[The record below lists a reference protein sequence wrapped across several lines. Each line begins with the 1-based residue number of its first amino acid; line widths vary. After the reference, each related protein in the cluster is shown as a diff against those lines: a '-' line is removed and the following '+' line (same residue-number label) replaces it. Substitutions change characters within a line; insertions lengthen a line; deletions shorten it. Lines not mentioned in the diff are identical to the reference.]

1 MRNSLCGLALCVA
14 GAVCAARAV
23 DEAPLPELS
32 IFLGQQNRGAGL
44 DVLASGDGA
53 NVPESIEGVP
63 ARRVMGPHARYLYV
77 RIVHPAWSHGP
88 VAAYVTM
95 DVLDEQFARLTV
107 EYDRADELPNLRSF
121 YARSQQSILLI
132 GSGRW
137 RTVTF
142 FLPDLRLGHGQNG
155 GADFRLVAPGLAV
168 RHITLSPTPPP
179 GFNPDQPVDPE
190 ALRALKVSWPEGMEL
205 AFGND
210 ATAADAQVF
219 KALGVTSVESYVDWA
234 GVEPEPDRWDWS
246 KWDAQVAI
254 LQQAGLK
261 WTPFLIAG
269 PAYATPLWFQNSPQ
283 SHVFRCLEHGQDSR
297 VQSIFS
303 PDLRPRIAAFLAA
316 FAERYAASNV
326 IENVLLG
333 VTGIYGESI
342 YPAGPEGGW
351 TGKLTGS
358 YHNHHGW
365 WACDP
370 LAVAAFRAA
379 MKKQYGDIAALNAAW
394 GTRYADFFE
403 VAPFLPAQAPD
414 DRARADMAEWYQQAM
429 TDWAAFWVA
438 ETRRVLPKTE
448 IYLCTGGHGVPS
460 LGADFTAQAK
470 AIAPFGAGIR
480 ITNEGSDYA
489 HNFQLTREVAT
500 ATRLYQTFCGFE
512 PASKVSATGN
522 IARIYNATASGAR
535 QLHCYTDNVLG
546 AEPGA
551 ALTAFRTNLCWLA
564 PRRPTVPVAL
574 YLPRETWAVDEAP
587 LAACYKL
594 AYQLRDVTDLDF
606 VTRLSV
612 ADGAL
617 RDCRLLVLAEAPVLE
632 PAAAAKIEQW
642 VQAGGT
648 LVVATRKDVLAGSR
662 LYDLAA
668 WRERLLVPAM
678 SCDGLLSGHVVN
690 ARRLARLS
698 RRIGEGR
705 TVYLEGLLPDAEAV
719 ARIVAA
725 LLPGAPDGKLDGRF
739 ATQTPEGVLWFEA
752 HTGHVWMDKKP

>member
-1 MRNSLCGLALCVA
+1 MRNSLCSLALCVA
-14 GAVCAARAV
+14 GAVCAARAA
-23 DEAPLPELS
+23 DGAPLPELS
-32 IFLGQQNRGAGL
+32 VFLGQQNRGAGL
-44 DVLASGDGA
+44 EVLSSGDGA

-63 ARRVMGPHARYLYV
+63 ARRVMGPHAHYLYV
-77 RIVHPAWSHGP
+77 RIVDPAWSHGP

-107 EYDRADELPNLRSF
+107 EYDRADALPNLRSF

-137 RTVTF
+137 RMVTF

-155 GADFRLVAPGLAV
+155 GADFRLVARGLAV
-168 RHITLSPTPPP
+168 RHITVSPTPPP
-179 GFNPDQPVDPE
+179 GFDPDQPVDPE
-190 ALRALKVSWPEGMEL
+190 ALRALQAARPAGMEL
-205 AFGND
+205 TFGND
-210 ATAADAQVF
+210 ATAADAQVY

-234 GVEPEPDRWDWS
+234 GVEPEPGRWDWS

-297 VQSIFS
+297 VQSIFN
-303 PDLRPRIAAFLAA
+303 PDLRPRVAAFLAA

-365 WACDP
+365 WAGDP
-370 LAVAAFRAA
+370 LAGAAFRAA

-403 VAPFLPAQAPD
+403 VATFLPAQAPG

-448 IYLCTGGHGVPS
+448 IYLCTGGHGVPF

-512 PASKVSATGN
+512 PASK
-522 IARIYNATASGAR
+522 
-535 QLHCYTDNVLG
+535 
-546 AEPGA
+546 
-551 ALTAFRTNLCWLA
+551 
-564 PRRPTVPVAL
+564 
-574 YLPRETWAVDEAP
+574 
-587 LAACYKL
+587 
-594 AYQLRDVTDLDF
+594 RD
-606 VTRLSV
+606 
-612 ADGAL
+612 
-617 RDCRLLVLAEAPVLE
+617 
-632 PAAAAKIEQW
+632 
-642 VQAGGT
+642 
-648 LVVATRKDVLAGSR
+648 
-662 LYDLAA
+662 
-668 WRERLLVPAM
+668 
-678 SCDGLLSGHVVN
+678 GH
-690 ARRLARLS
+690 
-698 RRIGEGR
+698 GEYR
-705 TVYLEGLLPDAEAV
+705 
-719 ARIVAA
+719 
-725 LLPGAPDGKLDGRF
+725 
-739 ATQTPEGVLWFEA
+739 A
-752 HTGHVWMDKKP
+752 HL